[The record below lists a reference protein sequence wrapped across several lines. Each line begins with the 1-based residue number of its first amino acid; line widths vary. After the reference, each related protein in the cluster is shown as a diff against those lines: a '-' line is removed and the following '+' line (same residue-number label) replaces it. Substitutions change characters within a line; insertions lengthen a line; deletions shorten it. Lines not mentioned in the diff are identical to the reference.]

1 MRHIITQL
9 NEHGINT
16 VESAVEF
23 LIKEGYIGIQHL
35 YYQDIFDYYKALELS
50 YKNRDLT
57 GYKLKA
63 REETLKQFKV
73 SRRTFYR
80 IMSVYSANGLAQKIY

>member
-1 MRHIITQL
+1 MRHIINQL
-9 NEHGINT
+9 NVHGIST
-16 VESAVEF
+16 AEETVEF

-35 YYQDIFDYYKALELS
+35 YYQDIFDYYKALELG

-80 IMSVYSANGLAQKIY
+80 VMSVYSANDLAQKAY